1 MKNLASAVPELYNN
15 PDITPRSKWF
25 NHPRWH
31 QNSQMP
37 PFHVHFRVE
46 LQSVIQSLHRAYQM
60 VTKGDD
66 NTKMAKQMIQ
76 SASSTFRGSMSGLN
90 GHVRIEEYACF
101 PLYKENFPKADI
113 SFLYKD
119 HEHLH
124 ESEQD
129 VYRAFDELLKGEATF
144 NNEDALLSA
153 LNRLL
158 DFDAELIAH
167 LGEEEELVVPMSL
180 TEKEIW
186 F

>member
-1 MKNLASAVPELYNN
+1 
-15 PDITPRSKWF
+15 
-25 NHPRWH
+25 
-31 QNSQMP
+31 
-37 PFHVHFRVE
+37 
-46 LQSVIQSLHRAYQM
+46 M

-66 NTKMAKQMIQ
+66 STKMAKQMIQ